1 MAAVEKVLERGRKR
15 EGEDGKEDKEADWV
29 KREREAG
36 GGEGGDGKVRREEKT
51 D

>member
-29 KREREAG
+29 KRERERGGRWG
-36 GGEGGDGKVRREEKT
+36 GG
-51 D
+51 

>member
-29 KREREAG
+29 KRERER
-36 GGEGGDGKVRREEKT
+36 ERREVGRGVMAK
-51 D
+51 